1 MVKNILNILKT
12 LGSYKKKMK
21 IFVSYSLIN
30 AILEII
36 GVALVV
42 PILTIIL
49 SEDNKINFEINNFFI
64 NHSYSFDKEN
74 ILFLAVIFIV
84 IFFSLKT
91 VFITYFHYWRSNFIF
106 SLNEMISNNLFSIYL
121 NQPYKFHILRNSSES
136 TRNLIAVQNYVRNI
150 DQCAHLL
157 TEIIIL
163 ISFFFVLL
171 FYEPMVTIYISIISF
186 IFGLIY
192 LKKVNPINF
201 KVGEQSHSATQKIIK
216 NINQGLFGIKDIKL
230 YGREKDFLKSF
241 SSNIKTFSKS
251 LTVFEFLQPLPRILL
266 ELLAVLMIITTVIIL
281 YFLEYQNSK
290 IIIFVALLA
299 AVGFKLIP
307 SMNKV
312 LFAIQHLK
320 YYLPLSKNI
329 YQELS
334 LENLNNKILSGHINF
349 KKNIE
354 FKNIHFSY
362 ENTEILTNINFEVR
376 KNSAVGIVGK
386 TGSGKTTLINIFLGL
401 LEQSQGEI
409 LIDDIPIKLNQ
420 RAWQNKI
427 GYVPQDIYLID
438 DTIEKNIA
446 FGILE
451 EKIDKNKIKNSLKM
465 SQLSKY
471 VNSLENGVKTI
482 VGENGAQLSG
492 GQIQRIGIA
501 RAVYNDPDILV
512 FDEPSSSLDEETEI
526 NFIKAISEL
535 KNEKTIVIISHRKNA
550 LSFCD
555 DIYELKN
562 NQILKLHENIP

>member
-320 YYLPLSKNI
+320 YYLPLSKMNI
-329 YQELS
+329 
-334 LENLNNKILSGHINF
+334 IFFH
-349 KKNIE
+349 
-354 FKNIHFSY
+354 
-362 ENTEILTNINFEVR
+362 
-376 KNSAVGIVGK
+376 
-386 TGSGKTTLINIFLGL
+386 IFL
-401 LEQSQGEI
+401 
-409 LIDDIPIKLNQ
+409 
-420 RAWQNKI
+420 
-427 GYVPQDIYLID
+427 
-438 DTIEKNIA
+438 TIIE
-446 FGILE
+446 
-451 EKIDKNKIKNSLKM
+451 S
-465 SQLSKY
+465 
-471 VNSLENGVKTI
+471 
-482 VGENGAQLSG
+482 
-492 GQIQRIGIA
+492 
-501 RAVYNDPDILV
+501 
-512 FDEPSSSLDEETEI
+512 
-526 NFIKAISEL
+526 
-535 KNEKTIVIISHRKNA
+535 
-550 LSFCD
+550 
-555 DIYELKN
+555 
-562 NQILKLHENIP
+562 